1 MVGSITRKIFGIAIL
16 VAALGLAGCNSTGGG
31 FAGMGGGGSA
41 TPTMDRISSSG
52 KLRVAITGSQP
63 PFNMTTKSGE
73 SIGMEVDLARAL
85 ASSMNVE
92 VEFISKDFADLLDA
106 VESGEA
112 DMALSGL
119 TMTPE
124 RNRRLAFAGPYFISG
139 KGLITTSA
147 TLAKTDSAEDLGGKN
162 VKLAALAGSTSLVF
176 VENAIDGATP
186 VPVKNYDEGIQKVIS
201 GEVHAMVADF
211 PICLVALFQHP
222 DAGLESAISPFTF
235 EPLGAALPA
244 NDALFLNLVQNY
256 MGMLEQSGLMTAL
269 RAKWFEDGSWLA
281 KLPGPAF

>member
-1 MVGSITRKIFGIAIL
+1 MARRTARSIVGFAIL
-16 VAALGLAGCNSTGGG
+16 LLALGLTACNSTGGFG
-31 FAGMGGGGSA
+31 AMGSSSS
-41 TPTMDRISSSG
+41 TPTMDRITSSG
-52 KLRVAITGSQP
+52 KLRVGVTGKQP
-63 PFNMTTKSGE
+63 PFNMTSKSGE
-73 SIGMEVDLARAL
+73 IIGLEADLARAL
-85 ASSMNVE
+85 ALSMDVE
-92 VEFISKDFADLLDA
+92 VEFVTKDFADLLDA
-106 VESGEA
+106 VESG
-112 DMALSGL
+112 DIDLALSGL

-147 TLAKTDSAEDLGGKN
+147 TLAKTDSAEDLMGQGI
-162 VKLAALAGSTSLVF
+162 KLAALADSTSLVF
-176 VENAIDGATP
+176 VEKSVEGATA
-186 VPVKNYDEGIQKVIS
+186 VPVRDYDEGIQKVIS

-256 MGMLEQSGLMTAL
+256 MSMLEQSGLMSAL
-269 RAKWFEDGSWLA
+269 RSKWFEDGSWLA
-281 KLPGPAF
+281 ELEDSSF